1 MVETAG
7 GNGGEG
13 GHGGAAATRHP
24 AGPVSA
30 YLSGGVSKSGEGNID
45 EPPLQ
50 LESTGPTRPE
60 QATQPQAAHPSVQPP
75 PRATNTFL

>member
-13 GHGGAAATRHP
+13 AHGGAAATRQP

-30 YLSGGVSKSGEGNID
+30 
-45 EPPLQ
+45 
-50 LESTGPTRPE
+50 
-60 QATQPQAAHPSVQPP
+60 
-75 PRATNTFL
+75 